1 MMATHSGYRATA
13 KKPTSNYFF
22 TSSLIFNDILGLILL
37 SFCFTGEQM
46 EFKGNLCYTMSW
58 LKPGMSWYDQAKM
71 SW

>member
-1 MMATHSGYRATA
+1 M
-13 KKPTSNYFF
+13 
-22 TSSLIFNDILGLILL
+22 IFNDILGLILL